1 MLNNAG
7 NSRLKINPL
16 LTKITP
22 TSSCPLQSSINQTAD
37 ASLLPFRLVIKYTV
51 DELWDLNSCQ
61 QLAPRIMF
69 YECWL
74 SSVWWTSRSLFDL
87 WLGLFLWGSPPLQ
100 LSPRAAEK
108 THILCCILQTIP
120 SACRAASNAAMP
132 NEFQCEQVFDYRTT
146 LYIIH
151 CTKLCASHTVYL
163 R

>member
-61 QLAPRIMF
+61 QLARRIMF

-100 LSPRAAEK
+100 LSPQLQRKHIFSVAYCKRFHLLAALRPMPRCQMSFNVNK
-108 THILCCILQTIP
+108 CLIIVPLCTSLHLILCI
-120 SACRAASNAAMP
+120 
-132 NEFQCEQVFDYRTT
+132 
-146 LYIIH
+146 
-151 CTKLCASHTVYL
+151 
-163 R
+163 